1 VEPIQRAD
9 RRVVVI
15 FILAHF
21 SLITI
26 VNLIVFAGEWL
37 RPLGAATAG
46 LITGTL
52 VVNLILIVVLVGGV
66 MLLYGRLR
74 PSDLGLI
81 AARLPS
87 GLAATIALW
96 LAAQGI
102 HALAGLLTHGTLVL
116 DSRWSTAGM
125 ALLGLLLAQVI
136 GNALFEEIAY
146 RGFLFP
152 QLFFQLTGLR
162 RRWVRCLVAVT
173 AAGVVFALSHIPN
186 RIYLGMT
193 PDAIAVDLLLLVGWG
208 LLYTLIYLRTD
219 NLWLTVGI
227 HALGNAPTTL
237 FQTTPVLAGAGASF
251 LLYGLAV
258 LALFGFPLLRAAIR
272 WGTPQPAESAA
283 VDSMYAVGD

>member
-1 VEPIQRAD
+1 MT
-9 RRVVVI
+9 I

-52 VVNLILIVVLVGGV
+52 VVNLILIAVLVGGV

-74 PSDLGLI
+74 PGDLGLI
-81 AARLPS
+81 AARLPG

-102 HALAGLLTHGTLVL
+102 HALAGLLTHGAIAL
-116 DSRWSTAGM
+116 DPRWYTAGI
-125 ALLGLLLAQVI
+125 ALIGLLLAQVI

-152 QLFFQLTGLR
+152 QLFFQFSALR
-162 RRWVRCLVAVT
+162 HQRWGRCAAAVT
-173 AAGVVFALSHIPN
+173 AAGAVFALSHIPN

-237 FQTTPVLAGAGASF
+237 FHTAPILAGAGASF

-258 LALFGFPLLRAAIR
+258 LALFGIPLIRAAIR
-272 WGTPQPAESAA
+272 WGAVQPPGSAA
-283 VDSMYAVGD
+283 PDPVYAVGD